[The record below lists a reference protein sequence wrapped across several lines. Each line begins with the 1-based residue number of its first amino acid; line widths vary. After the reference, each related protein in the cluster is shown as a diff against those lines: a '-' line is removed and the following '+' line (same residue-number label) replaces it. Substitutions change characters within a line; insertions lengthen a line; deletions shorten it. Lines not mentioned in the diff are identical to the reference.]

1 MANIITKFR
10 YYKPKKTSRRGKYAK
25 YIATRGG
32 VEFAPQSQE
41 NISATDKQKS
51 LIEKLI
57 SDYPD
62 SVEMLE
68 YEDYINNPTV
78 KNASEFITRA
88 IEDNIN
94 FNKDTTYADYIATRP
109 RVEKNGTH
117 GLFSMQDGEIDL
129 EKVSNE
135 ITEHSGNVWTMII
148 SLRREDAERLSFD
161 NATRWRDLLRSKSE
175 EIAEAFKIPMEDVK
189 WYAAFHNESHH
200 PHIHVI
206 IYTDKPDCGFLTKQG
221 IDKLRSSFAHS
232 VFRDE
237 MYHTAEEQTKIRK
250 ELKTEWKSLLD
261 EIFKRINLGTYENEE
276 IQNKLIELSIRLH
289 NTKSK
294 KQYGYLKKDVKALI
308 DSIVDLLSEDEDI
321 SRLYDLWYEKKCDIF
336 RTYSQSV
343 PPKKPLSE
351 NEEFKSLKND
361 IIREA
366 LKILKNEGSEKEV
379 LPPPQKHGKESKSDD
394 QGNEKQNGNKSNYQT
409 QKKEYYTSRKR
420 VSATS
425 VTRLF
430 KGLANIF
437 SDTLYGDD
445 SKKLPV
451 VDKRLRK
458 EIEDKKNAEMTMT

>member
-109 RVEKNGTH
+109 RVEKSGTH
-117 GLFSMQDGEIDL
+117 GLFSMEDGEIDL
-129 EKVSNE
+129 GKVSNE

-294 KQYGYLKKDVKALI
+294 KQYGYLKKDVKELI
-308 DSIVDLLSEDEDI
+308 DSIVDLLAEDEDI
-321 SRLYDLWYEKKCDIF
+321 SKLYDLWYKKKCDIL

-379 LPPPQKHGKESKSDD
+379 LPPPRKHGKDSKSDD
-394 QGNEKQNGNKSNYQT
+394 SGSEKQSENKSDYQT
-409 QKKEYYTSRKR
+409 KKNEYYTSRKR

-437 SDTLYGDD
+437 SDRLGNDD